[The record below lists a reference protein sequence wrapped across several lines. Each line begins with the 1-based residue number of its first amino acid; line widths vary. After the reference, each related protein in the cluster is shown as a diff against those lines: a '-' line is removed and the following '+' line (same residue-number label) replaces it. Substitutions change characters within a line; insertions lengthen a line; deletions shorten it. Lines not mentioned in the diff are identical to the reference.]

1 MTVQGIEME
10 WLGNAL
16 IRDKRMLGSANDSKS
31 QLPGIIVLCQLAYIV
46 SLLLLVSCSGGSPPL
61 PTISPTQTPSPIP
74 SPTPTSQA
82 KTIVFISRRALDGT
96 DNVNTNVTANVWT
109 IGSDGS
115 NLKPLTKVTAAG
127 ADSAAA
133 IFSPDGK
140 KIAFV
145 SSRALDGNDAANL
158 NGTTNIWVMNADG
171 SGPIALSLL
180 TKVGSNSAADPQ
192 WSPDGTKLA
201 FASARPLDGSD
212 GSGGTRNIWVINA
225 DGSSPIPLTNNTA
238 AQTDTFSPHW
248 SPDGS
253 KLTFASVHNAWIMN
267 ANGSG
272 IIPLTALTTLGVEVT
287 SPFWS
292 PDGARLSFT
301 SSRALDGSDA
311 ANLNFTF
318 NLWVMKNDGS
328 GATPITR
335 LTAFGAN
342 AVGGVWSPDGTKLL
356 FFSERA
362 LDGTDLGNAAPN
374 VWAVKADGSSASPLT
389 RLTAAGAGTQENP
402 AWSGDGSKIAF
413 PSSSALNGSDAAN
426 ISDTINIWIMNSDG
440 SVPKPITSLT
450 KVPADNPIPLW
461 QP

>member
-1 MTVQGIEME
+1 ME
-10 WLGNAL
+10 WLGHVM
-16 IRDKRMLGSANDSKS
+16 IDCKRMASLEHGSKLRLSGLS
-31 QLPGIIVLCQLAYIV
+31 VLWQLAHLV
-46 SLLLLVSCSGGSPPL
+46 LLLVLVSCGGGSPPL
-61 PTISPTQTPSPIP
+61 TTSPSPTPIPSATP

-96 DNVNTNVTANVWT
+96 DNVNINVTANVWI

-115 NLKPLTKVTAAG
+115 NLKPLTRVTAAG
-127 ADSAAA
+127 ADNTAA

-145 SSRALDGNDAANL
+145 SSRALDGSDAANL
-158 NGTTNIWVMNADG
+158 NGTTNVWVMNADG

-180 TKVGSNSAADPQ
+180 TKAGSNSVEDPE

-201 FASARPLDGSD
+201 FASARPLNGSD
-212 GSGGTRNIWVINA
+212 GTGGTRNIWVINA
-225 DGSSPIPLTNNTA
+225 DGSSPTPLTHNTLTG
-238 AQTDTFSPHW
+238 TDTFSPHW

-253 KLTFASVHNAWIMN
+253 KLTFASVQNAWIMN

-272 IIPLTALTTLGVEVT
+272 ITPLTALTTFGVGVS

-292 PDGARLSFT
+292 PDGTRLSFT

-311 ANLNFTF
+311 ANPNFTL

-328 GATPITR
+328 AATPVTR

-342 AVGGVWSPDGTKLL
+342 ALGGVWSPDSSKLL

-362 LDGTDLGNAAPN
+362 LDGTDLANAASN
-374 VWAVKADGSSASPLT
+374 VWTVKADGSSASPLT
-389 RLTAAGAGTQENP
+389 KLTAVGASTQENP
-402 AWSGDGSKIAF
+402 AWSGDGTKIAF
-413 PSSSALNGSDAAN
+413 PSSRSLNGSDAEN
-426 ISDTINIWIMNSDG
+426 NSRTINVWIMNSDG
-440 SVPKPITSLT
+440 SAPTPLTSLT